1 MTGRVQQFG
10 NLDRGHAVRRVLV
23 ALAALVLH
31 DIALPVHALGCHR
44 IEEIAH
50 AIRFQEERQ
59 VERVRG
65 HVDVVV
71 RAVGLGRGVIGSSG
85 RLEAL
90 VELAFLDVSR
100 SLEHQMLEE
109 VGEPRV
115 SRLLACRADVVPD
128 VDGHDWNRV
137 ILVQDHVQAVW
148 QRELRVTDFQWW
160 SRTLRLLGENLK
172 RKD

>member
-1 MTGRVQQFG
+1 
-10 NLDRGHAVRRVLV
+10 
-23 ALAALVLH
+23 
-31 DIALPVHALGCHR
+31 
-44 IEEIAH
+44 
-50 AIRFQEERQ
+50 FQEERQ

-90 VELAFLDVSR
+90 VALAFLDVSR
-100 SLEHQMLEE
+100 SLEHQMPEE
-109 VGEPRV
+109 VGEPRA

-148 QRELRVTDFQWW
+148 QRELRVTDLPWW
-160 SRTLRLLGENLK
+160 GRALRFFGENLK
-172 RKD
+172 GES